1 MSTIVNLNG
10 DWEFTWDSESV
21 GFTHRWYVTVPEGLQ
36 TVQVPHMWEKSHPKP
51 TQVGFYF
58 KKFTIDAAENSKR
71 IFLRFERISTQATI
85 WLNGKYIGEHFGSY
99 TPFQLE
105 TAKAVKVGE
114 ENLLVIRVSSGEFS
128 GKMDLG
134 RAEDE
139 GADRFAPA
147 AELPVGLPWSQ
158 YPFSGLCGNV
168 DMVLGNRAFITASS
182 ITPNADLERI
192 SLDLSFS
199 NPRNYL
205 AKLRIIIVNPRGEAS
220 EMLKEIKLEKE
231 NHTTKILLGFKDF
244 EFWTPEKPNLYS
256 VEVCLEKSFS
266 IVRRFGFRKFDC
278 VKGDFY
284 LNDKVIR
291 LQGLFYSQHCQEGGL
306 WHSDDAKL
314 KADFQAIKSAGFN
327 MIRSGGAPLPT
338 KALDIC
344 DDLGILVFQEFP
356 IYNQRSSTKGLEKVR
371 MMTEEIINH
380 GKSHPSIVAW
390 VLGAENGTLMLENG
404 TKLLKTVDQFDQTR
418 PVFSNLNSVYLDSCQ
433 TFKRDTGKVMGV
445 TNERISL
452 YPSHRLHLRMN
463 PSQALS
469 SFLSLYCNKERT
481 EIEVPELTL
490 GDTQF
495 QEDYQTFVV
504 ETHGKILVSLKNH
517 TILHDLSGVA
527 SKLKGLRAVKGAK
540 ALQGLHKQLNAFCA
554 DGPGKGIWKDASQFI
569 SEANAIS
576 LKSKLDQING
586 LQSNPQVSGF
596 LLDQWAD
603 VGTDLSGLVDETRHS
618 KGCEEFMREIT
629 RGTRLLVSG
638 IERSVGVKDDIVFHL
653 ALLNDARLDKAEVQ
667 IKVLD
672 SANKALSTQ
681 KKQIQGST
689 SMTQLGEFKVTAPSK
704 QGNYTL
710 LIELLSGN
718 NVLHSAK
725 EPLLI
730 LEDHDFKDA
739 MKSVCFLDEAESTSD
754 AIRHIAGKEKVIF
767 TSSISSWN
775 EGILDR
781 LAASIKEGKTLFISD
796 MNTDDIDT
804 FNSCAAFG
812 FQIEGHFTTGAT
824 GASYHYIT
832 DRSFFPYATKTSIL
846 DCTASAILP
855 SMSLNEL
862 PKGKIMARSV
872 SIEEGDL
879 KHGVDLQILPFGKG
893 HMIFCQYPLLDN
905 LENNPLADNFF
916 AGLVKSALK

>member
-10 DWEFTWDSESV
+10 DWEFTWDAESV

-36 TVQVPHMWEKSHPKP
+36 TVQVPHMWEQSFAKP
-51 TQVGFYF
+51 GQVGYYF

-71 IFLRFERISTQATI
+71 IFLRFERIATQATI
-85 WLNGKYIGEHFGSY
+85 WLNGKYIGEHFGAY

-114 ENLLVIRVSSGEFS
+114 ENLLVIRVSSGEFN

-158 YPFSGLCGNV
+158 YPYSGLCGNV
-168 DMVLGNRAFITASS
+168 EMVLGNRAFITASS
-182 ITPNADLERI
+182 ITPNCDQERI

-220 EMLKEIKLEKE
+220 EMHKEVKLEKE

-266 IVRRFGFRKFDC
+266 VVRRFGFRKFDC

-291 LQGLFYSQHCQEGGL
+291 LQGLFYSQHSQEGGL
-306 WHSDDAKL
+306 WHQDPAKL
-314 KADFQAIKSAGFN
+314 KADLKNIKSAGFN
-327 MIRSGGAPLPT
+327 MIRSGGAPLSTP
-338 KALDIC
+338 ALNIC
-344 DDLGILVFQEFP
+344 DELGLLVFQEFP
-356 IYNQRSSTKGLEKVR
+356 IHNQRSSTKGLEKVR

-380 GKSHPSIVAW
+380 GKSHASIVAW

-404 TKLLKTVDQFDQTR
+404 TKLLKNVDQFDQTR

-469 SFLSLYCNKERT
+469 AFLSIYCNKELH
-481 EIEVPELTL
+481 EVEVPELTL

-495 QEDYQTFVV
+495 QEDYQTFVT

-517 TILHDLSGVA
+517 TLLHDLPAVA
-527 SKLKGLRAVKGAK
+527 SKLKGLRAIKGAK
-540 ALQGLHKQLNAFCA
+540 ALQGLAKQLQAFLN
-554 DGPGKGIWKDASQFI
+554 DGPGKGIWKDVSLFT
-569 SEANAIS
+569 SEANAVS
-576 LKSKLDQING
+576 LKSKLDQINA

-603 VGTDLSGLVDETRHS
+603 VGTDLSGLVDETRNS
-618 KGCEEFMREIT
+618 KGCEEFVREIT

-638 IERSVGVKDDIVFHL
+638 LERAVRVKGEVVFHL
-653 ALLNDARLDKAEVQ
+653 CLLNDARLEKAEVQ

-672 SANKALSTQ
+672 AAGKVLLTQ
-681 KKQIQGST
+681 KKLIQGST
-689 SMTQLGEFKVTAPSK
+689 SMTQLGEFKVSAPSK
-704 QGNYTL
+704 LGHYTL
-710 LIELLSGN
+710 QIDLFSSNNLI
-718 NVLHSAK
+718 HSAK

-754 AIRHIAGKEKVIF
+754 AIRHIGGKERVIF

-775 EGILDR
+775 EGILER
-781 LAASIKEGKTLFISD
+781 LAAAIKDGKTLFISD
-796 MNTDDIDT
+796 MNSDDIDT
-804 FNSCAAFG
+804 FNSCTAFG
-812 FQIEGHFTTGAT
+812 FPVEGHFTTGAN
-824 GASYHYIT
+824 GSSFHYIT
-832 DRSFFPYATKTSIL
+832 DRSFFPHASKSSIL
-846 DCTASAILP
+846 DCTASTILP

-862 PKGKIMARSV
+862 PKAKIMARCV
-872 SIEEGDL
+872 SIEDGDL

-893 HMIFCQYPLLDN
+893 NLIFCQYPLLDN

-916 AGLVKSALK
+916 AGLVKSVLK

>member
-10 DWEFTWDSESV
+10 DWEFTWDSDCV
-21 GFTHRWYVTVPEGLQ
+21 GFSHRWYVTVPEGLQ
-36 TVQVPHMWEKSHPKP
+36 TVQVPHMWEKTTAKP
-51 TQVGFYF
+51 GQVGFYF

-71 IFLRFERISTQATI
+71 IYLRFERIATQATI

-105 TAKAVKVGE
+105 TAKAIKVGE
-114 ENLLVIRVSSGEFS
+114 ENLLVIRVSSGEIN
-128 GKMDLG
+128 GKMDIG
-134 RAEDE
+134 RSEDE

-168 DMVLGNRAFITASS
+168 EMVLGNRAFITACS
-182 ITPNADLERI
+182 ITPNPDQERI

-205 AKLRIIIVNPRGEAS
+205 AKLRIIIVNPRGEAA

-231 NHTTKILLGFKDF
+231 NNNTKLLLGFKDF

-256 VEVCLEKSFS
+256 IEVCLEKSFS
-266 IVRRFGFRKFDC
+266 VVRRFGFRKFDC

-291 LQGLFYSQHCQEGGL
+291 MQGLHYTQHNQDGGL
-306 WHSDDAKL
+306 WDAEDTKL
-314 KADFQAIKSAGFN
+314 KTDLQAVKAAGFN
-327 MIRSGGAPLPT
+327 MIRSGGAPLST
-338 KALDIC
+338 KALDLC
-344 DDLGILVFQEFP
+344 DELGIMVFQEFP
-356 IYNQRSSTKGLEKVR
+356 IYNQRSSTKGLDKVR
-371 MMTEEIINH
+371 LMTEEIINH
-380 GKSHPSIVAW
+380 GKTHASVVAW

-404 TKLLKTVDQFDQTR
+404 TKLLKNVDQFDQTR

-463 PSQALS
+463 PSQSLS
-469 SFLSLYCNKERT
+469 SFLSVYCNKDLPD
-481 EIEVPELTL
+481 IEVPELTL

-495 QEDYQTFVV
+495 QEDYQTFVT

-517 TILHDLSGVA
+517 TILHDISAIA
-527 SKLKGLRAVKGAK
+527 SKMKGIRAVKGAK
-540 ALQGLHKQLNAFCA
+540 ALQGLSKQLQAFVSE
-554 DGPGKGIWKDASQFI
+554 GPAKGIWKDVPQFI
-569 SEANAIS
+569 TEANAVA
-576 LKSKLDQING
+576 LKSKLDQINA

-603 VGTDLSGLVDETRHS
+603 VGTDLSGVVDENRQS
-618 KGCEEFMREIT
+618 KGCDDFVREIT
-629 RGTRLLVSG
+629 RGTRILVSG
-638 IERSVGVKDDIVFHL
+638 IERSIRVKDDFAFQL

-667 IKVLD
+667 IKIID
-672 SANKALSTQ
+672 SANKVLSTQ

-689 SMTQLGEFKVTAPSK
+689 SMTQLGEFKVSAPAK
-704 QGNYTL
+704 PGNYTL
-710 LIELLSGN
+710 QVDLLNGSTL
-718 NVLHSAK
+718 VHSAK

-739 MKSVCFLDEAESTSD
+739 MKSVCFLDESESTSD
-754 AIRHIAGKEKVIF
+754 AIRHIAGKEKIIF

-775 EGILDR
+775 EGILER
-781 LAASIKEGKTLFISD
+781 LVASIKEGKTLFISD
-796 MNTDDIDT
+796 MNSDDIDT
-804 FNSCAAFG
+804 FNSCASFG
-812 FQIEGHFTTGAT
+812 FQVEGHFTTGAN
-824 GASYHYIT
+824 GASFHYIT
-832 DRSFFPYATKTSIL
+832 DRSLFPVAPKSAIL
-846 DCTASAILP
+846 DCTASAIMP

-862 PKGKIMARSV
+862 PKAKIMGRSV
-872 SIEEGDL
+872 TIEEGDL
-879 KHGVDLQILPFGKG
+879 KHGVDLQIMSFGKG
-893 HMIFCQYPLLDN
+893 HLIFCQYPLLDN

-916 AGLVKSALK
+916 AGLVKSVLK